1 MTTFSPSSWRERYPG
16 NPQDALL
23 ALATYWSG
31 NTEEVRA
38 TLWETWYRTD
48 ASTDGFVSDSL
59 AHMFEHDHLGYGPIL
74 CTGIPYWPAHRFN
87 DPAVVRL
94 LATQADELRSSLWM
108 DFGTQNPQ
116 GVKNLFATF
125 HRVRKSLR
133 CMEQHWLDEYPSSTP
148 IVAPLSD
155 TVLQDIYP
163 ANRFRMRN
171 RLISRTDLPV
181 WSCYL
186 KNHPTDRLAF
196 LLDIFLCR
204 SSADALDWAKEQTSK
219 DESYTMAAFCLHND
233 LAVPSAL
240 SMDLP
245 PHWQSRL
252 DAVNCVLKPNIDFEV
267 FILALQEISHPL
279 ESSTPIPPMLEN
291 DYFG

>member
-1 MTTFSPSSWRERYPG
+1 MGSWPTFSGRNSASRRRQCFAPRVGTDLGNRTRLSRFCSRLQRLVRPPSFAKNVGIATFVGSAMTAFSPSWRERCP
-16 NPQDALL
+16 D
-23 ALATYWSG
+23 
-31 NTEEVRA
+31 
-38 TLWETWYRTD
+38 
-48 ASTDGFVSDSL
+48 
-59 AHMFEHDHLGYGPIL
+59 
-74 CTGIPYWPAHRFN
+74 
-87 DPAVVRL
+87 
-94 LATQADELRSSLWM
+94 
-108 DFGTQNPQ
+108 NPQ

-125 HRVRKSLR
+125 HRVRKSLH

-171 RLISRTDLPV
+171 RLISRTDIPV

-204 SSADALDWAKEQTSK
+204 SSADALDWATEQTTQ

-233 LAVPSAL
+233 LSLPARL
-240 SMDLP
+240 SMKLP
-245 PHWQSRL
+245 PPWPARL
-252 DAVNCVLKPNIDFEV
+252 A
-267 FILALQEISHPL
+267 A
-279 ESSTPIPPMLEN
+279 
-291 DYFG
+291 

>member
-1 MTTFSPSSWRERYPG
+1 MTAFSPSSWRERYPD
-16 NPQDALL
+16 NPQGALL
-23 ALATYWSG
+23 ALATYWAG
-31 NTEEVRA
+31 QTEEVQA
-38 TLWETWYRTD
+38 TLWATWYRTD
-48 ASTDGFVSDSL
+48 ANTDAFVFDSL

-74 CTGIPYWPAHRFN
+74 CTGIPYWPSHRFN
-87 DPAVVRL
+87 DPDVVRL
-94 LATQADELRSSLWM
+94 LAMQADELRSPLWM
-108 DFGTQNPQ
+108 DFGAHNPQ

-125 HRVRKSLR
+125 HRVQKSLR

-171 RLISRTDLPV
+171 RLISRTDIPV

-204 SSADALDWAKEQTSK
+204 SSADALDWATEQTTQ

-233 LAVPSAL
+233 LSLPARL
-240 SMDLP
+240 SMELP
-245 PHWQSRL
+245 PPWPSRL
-252 DAVNCVLKPNIDFEV
+252 AALNCVLKPNMD
-267 FILALQEISHPL
+267 L
-279 ESSTPIPPMLEN
+279 EAFTN
-291 DYFG
+291 NA